1 MIKRMRNVYLWK
13 GIAVMAFGLIM
24 AGCSS
29 SEGTNETPI
38 LTEEEAMENA
48 EEQLGI
54 TIAPDKSWQMTKE
67 VAANISTHLGLDQ
80 EYTVALYNSNPL
92 YSENVTFYG
101 ETTIK
106 EGASANMT
114 ITIPT
119 SDSLVYATVYDSK
132 QRRLTLYARVENNTV
147 DFDFGGSGS
156 SASAPHRASQTDA
169 DAAPYAHSFNDYL
182 NYPKENSWDP
192 NPEII
197 DASTM
202 SSWTAFTDA
211 DIIAANSN
219 GNSWSRKLDELVWNN
234 DNSWYLCNGDGR
246 HYRID
251 ADTEVTESFT
261 MKGSTRNQ
269 SVIYVEGT
277 LHVANVEFSG
287 ATIVVGPT
295 GRLILDGDLNL
306 SNSGRFLVMDGGEIT
321 KGSIGSSVKL
331 VVSNGSPC
339 YNAGDIN
346 AIDILDLNGSDF
358 YNCGNVNVDVFKQT
372 ANGSKLTNFGIID
385 IRTTTSVANGHNQD
399 VINGC
404 YINVTENFGCKKL
417 VMLNNSRLDVGWTF
431 YNANSEYSSDKNEL
445 HNASVISVGNMM
457 GNSAAFFGPTAQGEF
472 AIIKMDTLM
481 VNQTTDFKALNNAY
495 VDLNNQNIV
504 KYDKSP
510 VDLSD
515 ISYWGKVVEYFPK
528 TISETSSAF
537 IIPDGECTGSGYNPN
552 GGTTPVVPQN
562 YPTYT
567 YAFEDTN
574 GGDYDMND
582 VVIKVQEV
590 VVNNA
595 HKINLRLVA
604 VGATLDLNIRLYP
617 ATGTRQSNEVAH
629 YEGTPSNLT
638 YNSKQEVHEMLGGTD
653 AKGVMINTD
662 NGAKARPITIQI
674 DKGNYDPAH
683 MPLAIWSQTQGEM
696 RLARTGLPPYGIII
710 PGNVDWSWPKEQ
722 IRITSAYPNTDTIE
736 GDQSFTKYGES
747 LNEAENWYK
756 YPATR
761 LIMNEASLGF

>member
-1 MIKRMRNVYLWK
+1 MMKRMRNVYLWK

-29 SEGTNETPI
+29 SDGTNENTI

-67 VAANISTHLGLDQ
+67 VVANISTHLELDQ
-80 EYTVALYNSNPL
+80 EYTVALYNNNPL
-92 YSENVTFYG
+92 YTEDVTFYG
-101 ETTIK
+101 ETTVK
-106 EGASANMT
+106 EGASASLT

-132 QRRLTLYARVENNTV
+132 QRRLTQYARVENNAV
-147 DFDFGGSGS
+147 DFVFGGTEN
-156 SASAPHRASQTDA
+156 SASAPRRARESDS
-169 DAAPYAHSFNDYL
+169 DAAPYARSFYDYL
-182 NYPKENSWDP
+182 NYPKVNSWDP
-192 NPEII
+192 DPEII
-197 DASTM
+197 DPSAM
-202 SSWTAFTDA
+202 RSWTAFTNE

-219 GNSWSRKLDELVWNN
+219 GNSWSRQLDELVWNSG
-234 DNSWYLCNGDGR
+234 NSWYLCNGDGR
-246 HYRID
+246 HYRV
-251 ADTEVTESFT
+251 AQGTEVTESFT
-261 MKGSTRNQ
+261 MKGNTRNQ

-277 LHVANVEFSG
+277 LHVNNVEFSG

-321 KGSIGSSVKL
+321 KGSVGSSVTL

-504 KYDKSP
+504 KYDKSK
-510 VDLSD
+510 VDLTD
-515 ISYWGKVVEYFPK
+515 IYYWGKVVEYFPK

-537 IIPDGECTGSGYNPN
+537 IIPNGECTGSGYNPN

-582 VVIKVQEV
+582 VVVKVQEV

-595 HKINLRLVA
+595 HKINLKLVA

-617 ATGTRQSNEVAH
+617 ATGTRQNNEVAH

-683 MPLAIWSQTQGEM
+683 MPLAIWSQAQGEM
-696 RLARTGLPPYGIII
+696 RLARTGMPPYGIII

-722 IRITSAYPNTDTIE
+722 VRITSAYPNTNTAE

-761 LIMNEASLGF
+761 LVMNEASLGF